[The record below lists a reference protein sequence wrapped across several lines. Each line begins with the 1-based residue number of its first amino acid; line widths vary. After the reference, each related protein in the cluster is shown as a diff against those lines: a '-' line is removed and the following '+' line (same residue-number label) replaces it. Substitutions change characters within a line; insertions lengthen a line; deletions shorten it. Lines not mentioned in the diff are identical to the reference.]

1 MRTIIP
7 VIFVLLVA
15 GCVGGGP
22 VVKQGDTVTLDYTLT
37 VDGSVADTSIGKQP
51 FSFTVGSG
59 QVIQGFDEAV
69 IGMKIGETK
78 KFTVPPAKGYG
89 ESGSHP
95 LAGKTLLFE
104 IKIIDVRSA

>member
-1 MRTIIP
+1 MRTTIP

-15 GCVGGGP
+15 GCVGGP
-22 VVKQGDTVTLDYTLT
+22 AVKQGDTVTLDYTLI
-37 VDGSVADTSIGKQP
+37 VDGSIADTSVGRQP
-51 FSFTVGSG
+51 FSFAVGAG

-69 IGMKIGETK
+69 IGMKIGEEKT
-78 KFTVPPAKGYG
+78 FTVPPAKGYG

-104 IKIIDVRSA
+104 IKIIDIKSA